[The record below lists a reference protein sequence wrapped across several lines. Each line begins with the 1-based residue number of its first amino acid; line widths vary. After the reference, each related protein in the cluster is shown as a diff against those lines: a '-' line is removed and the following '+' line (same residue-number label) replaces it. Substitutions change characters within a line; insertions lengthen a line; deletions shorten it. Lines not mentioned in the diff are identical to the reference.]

1 MEDILLKK
9 LGIEKA
15 KYVNEKFDEVYDKY
29 QNKSKELGYPGKLK
43 FIKEHGKVIIYVII

>member
-15 KYVNEKFDEVYDKY
+15 KYVNVNFDEVYDKY
-29 QNKSKELGYPGKLK
+29 QNTIKS
-43 FIKEHGKVIIYVII
+43 IC